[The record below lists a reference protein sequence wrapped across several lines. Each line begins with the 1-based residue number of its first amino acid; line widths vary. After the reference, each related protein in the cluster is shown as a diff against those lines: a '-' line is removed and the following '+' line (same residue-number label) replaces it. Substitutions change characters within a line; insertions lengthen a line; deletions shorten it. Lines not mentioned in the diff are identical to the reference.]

1 MQSGR
6 CLPLRSSLGTNRRA
20 SLLNEQRL
28 LGFAVLALVSLVL
41 VAAVNT

>member
-6 CLPLRSSLGTNRRA
+6 CLSLRSSLGTNRHA

-28 LGFAVLALVSLVL
+28 RGFYFPEEA
-41 VAAVNT
+41 